1 MKNDD
6 KPGFKRAQRFVKRD
20 AHQYN
25 AQREH
30 QKRLKAKRLDVAKRV
45 ISEFLCAFESSNPQ
59 NLNELYMKVALA
71 VVHARNVGFDTLKEK
86 DNG

>member
-30 QKRLKAKRLDVAKRV
+30 QKRLKVKQWDDALYINIINEFIKLNLDL
-45 ISEFLCAFESSNPQ
+45 I
-59 NLNELYMKVALA
+59 Y
-71 VVHARNVGFDTLKEK
+71 
-86 DNG
+86 

>member
-6 KPGFKRAQRFVKRD
+6 KPGFQRAQRFVKRD
-20 AHQYN
+20 AHQFN

-30 QKRLKAKRLDVAKRV
+30 QKRLKAKRLDNALLV
-45 ISEFLCAFESSNPQ
+45 ISRFL
-59 NLNELYMKVALA
+59 LA
-71 VVHARNVGFDTLKEK
+71 ADCDISITNKTFAAVEYARSFGFNILKEK